1 MELASALLPY
11 KNNRSELIAKL
22 KTIFADAGM
31 NFPFKE
37 RGKEVYEDIC
47 PFTVF
52 GSFNKGITNANRIAL
67 LEQFAKQFSIKAAV
81 PTEFDGIPV
90 VMNLSAWFFAYKENR
105 GEHDIDNL
113 WDLLEKAIAYSDEA
127 STDNKNAFIAA
138 YDTVTKQ
145 KMIKWN
151 ITMGLYWARPYTFI
165 NLDST
170 NRAFIT
176 DVDNMPHYFTTIFSD
191 INKGLPDGRN
201 YLFMCEQAKN
211 ALNQKEYEYHSSYA
225 FQVLNEDGYKQVAT
239 EEFENAAE
247 LCTAIL
253 VKGVSSQLKRG
264 LGKEY
269 IVQTEELSTLR
280 GKIDISASVKEQ
292 TMLRKRLVCNYDEFS
307 VNSYMNRIIRTTMD
321 TLVRSNIS
329 KDRKKQL
336 RKLLIYFAEVEPLN
350 RESINWKLQFNKNN
364 QTYQM
369 LISICYLIL
378 KGLLQTTSDGSTKL
392 MDFLDEQRMC
402 RLYEKF
408 ILEYFKKEH
417 PEVKA
422 SASQIPWDT
431 DDGYR
436 EMLPVMQSD
445 IMLKQGD
452 RTLVIDAKYYAHTT
466 QKQYDVNTLHS
477 GNLYQIFT
485 YVKNLDTGN
494 TGNVSGMLLYA
505 KTDELVLPNNNYK
518 MGGNAISV
526 KTLDLD
532 CDFAEIRKQLDD
544 IVGSCFETI

>member
-1 MELASALLPY
+1 METTTLQRL
-11 KNNRSELIAKL
+11 
-22 KTIFADAGM
+22 
-31 NFPFKE
+31 
-37 RGKEVYEDIC
+37 
-47 PFTVF
+47 
-52 GSFNKGITNANRIAL
+52 
-67 LEQFAKQFSIKAAV
+67 KAA
-81 PTEFDGIPV
+81 G
-90 VMNLSAWFFAYKENR
+90 WKC
-105 GEHDIDNL
+105 
-113 WDLLEKAIAYSDEA
+113 
-127 STDNKNAFIAA
+127 
-138 YDTVTKQ
+138 
-145 KMIKWN
+145 
-151 ITMGLYWARPYTFI
+151 
-165 NLDST
+165 
-170 NRAFIT
+170 
-176 DVDNMPHYFTTIFSD
+176 
-191 INKGLPDGRN
+191 GR
-201 YLFMCEQAKN
+201 
-211 ALNQKEYEYHSSYA
+211 
-225 FQVLNEDGYKQVAT
+225 
-239 EEFENAAE
+239 
-247 LCTAIL
+247 
-253 VKGVSSQLKRG
+253 
-264 LGKEY
+264 
-269 IVQTEELSTLR
+269 
-280 GKIDISASVKEQ
+280 KIDISASVKEQ

-485 YVKNLDTGN
+485 CKK
-494 TGNVSGMLLYA
+494 S
-505 KTDELVLPNNNYK
+505 
-518 MGGNAISV
+518 
-526 KTLDLD
+526 
-532 CDFAEIRKQLDD
+532 
-544 IVGSCFETI
+544 

>member
-1 MELASALLPY
+1 M
-11 KNNRSELIAKL
+11 I
-22 KTIFADAGM
+22 
-31 NFPFKE
+31 
-37 RGKEVYEDIC
+37 
-47 PFTVF
+47 
-52 GSFNKGITNANRIAL
+52 RI
-67 LEQFAKQFSIKAAV
+67 Q
-81 PTEFDGIPV
+81 
-90 VMNLSAWFFAYKENR
+90 
-105 GEHDIDNL
+105 
-113 WDLLEKAIAYSDEA
+113 
-127 STDNKNAFIAA
+127 
-138 YDTVTKQ
+138 
-145 KMIKWN
+145 N
-151 ITMGLYWARPYTFI
+151 IYYML
-165 NLDST
+165 
-170 NRAFIT
+170 
-176 DVDNMPHYFTTIFSD
+176 
-191 INKGLPDGRN
+191 
-201 YLFMCEQAKN
+201 
-211 ALNQKEYEYHSSYA
+211 SYA

-247 LCTAIL
+247 LCAAIL
-253 VKGVSSQLKRG
+253 IKGVSSQLKRG

-269 IVQTEELSTLR
+269 IVQTEELSSLR

-408 ILEYFKKEH
+408 ILEYYRKEH
-417 PEVKA
+417 PEIRA

-431 DDGYR
+431 DDDYR

-445 IMLKQGD
+445 IMLKSGD
-452 RTLVIDAKYYAHTT
+452 KTLVIDAKYYAHTT
-466 QKQYDVNTLHS
+466 QSQYNTNTLHS

-485 YVKNLDTGN
+485 YVKNLDTSN
-494 TGNVSGMLLYA
+494 SGNVAGVLLYA
-505 KTDELVLPNNNYK
+505 KTDEIVLPNNDYK
-518 MGGNAISV
+518 MGGNQISV

-532 CDFAEIRKQLDD
+532 CEFAEIKRQLDD
-544 IVGSCFETI
+544 IVQRYFDCS